1 MEKLAL
7 ELFTPF
13 DKPTYT
19 ATNQIIDF
27 LSKHSSDVSRRNK
40 EDIRKSLEYAI
51 KERASHGGY
60 ITIIRDGYELVGVSI
75 LNKTGLEG
83 ILPDYIL
90 SHMAIDKKFGT
101 GSDWEQLLLKKTLEL
116 CNGNVAF
123 LVQANNP
130 MVEACMEQ
138 GFEYKRLE
146 LVFSKASGERALANK
161 SIPQRS
167 TD

>member
-1 MEKLAL
+1 MENLGL

-19 ATNQIIDF
+19 ETNEIIDF
-27 LSKHSSDVSRRNK
+27 LHVNTIDTTRRNK
-40 EDIRKSLEYAI
+40 DDIRKSLEYAL
-51 KERASHGGY
+51 KERTSHGGY
-60 ITIIRDGYELVGVSI
+60 ITVIRNARDLVGVSI

-83 ILPDYIL
+83 IMPDYIL
-90 SHMAIDKKFGT
+90 SHMAIHSKFGS
-101 GSDWEQLLLKKTLEL
+101 GSKWEQMLLKKTLEL

-123 LVQANNP
+123 LIQANNP

-146 LVFSKASGERALANK
+146 LVFSKAAGERMPENNQV
-161 SIPQRS
+161 PQQA
-167 TD
+167 T